1 MLADAA
7 REGALGIV
15 CLGDLVGYGADPIAC
30 VETLGER
37 AVATVAGNHEHGALG
52 LLDLDWFNPV
62 ARAATSGRATP
73 STRTTGPTSRR
84 CRSAR

>member
-7 REGALGIV
+7 REGVLGIL

-37 AVATVAGNHEHGALG
+37 AVAAVAGNHEHGGQRFEIAVDVG
-52 LLDLDWFNPV
+52 QDGVTDD
-62 ARAATSGRATP
+62 
-73 STRTTGPTSRR
+73 GP
-84 CRSAR
+84 